1 MLPSL
6 MMCVASVAALG
17 QQDEKEL
24 RTEWE
29 AFKAKHGR
37 NYLEGPED
45 EFRFKIFAENKRY
58 IEEHNEKFHRGQKS
72 YRLTMNHFGD
82 MHHNERME
90 SHKCGVYTEVD
101 GRAAEFLVPANLN
114 IKKLPRSVDWRK
126 KGYVTPV
133 KQQGGCTSCWAFSAT
148 GSLEGQHFRK
158 TGELVSLSEQNLVD
172 CVHENYNAC
181 YLGNAWTAFRYI
193 WDNAGVDTEES
204 YPYVGRKQPCKF
216 KRANVGANVT
226 GYVMLKRR
234 SEKDLKAAVATVGPV
249 SVFINSNFTPIW
261 LYKDGIIDDPE
272 CTSDD
277 LDHFVLVV
285 GYGVKHG
292 KKYWLIKNSWG
303 PNWGKKGY
311 AMIARDKNNMC
322 GIASYASYP
331 LV

>member
-1 MLPSL
+1 MPFVGAAAPYINLSTKKRKPRAAALHFAVMLPSL
-6 MMCVASVAALG
+6 MMCVVSVAALG

-82 MHHNERME
+82 M
-90 SHKCGVYTEVD
+90 
-101 GRAAEFLVPANLN
+101 
-114 IKKLPRSVDWRK
+114 
-126 KGYVTPV
+126 
-133 KQQGGCTSCWAFSAT
+133 
-148 GSLEGQHFRK
+148 
-158 TGELVSLSEQNLVD
+158 
-172 CVHENYNAC
+172 
-181 YLGNAWTAFRYI
+181 
-193 WDNAGVDTEES
+193 
-204 YPYVGRKQPCKF
+204 KQPCKF

-226 GYVMLKRR
+226 GYVMIKRR

-292 KKYWLIKNSWG
+292 KKYWLIKNRLVMDALRELAADTSG
-303 PNWGKKGY
+303 PATATLAHSGLLG
-311 AMIARDKNNMC
+311 ALRDFATHIHYFQHQACIYFSMEPEKILDGSTRIRSMR
-322 GIASYASYP
+322 GQSTHKR
-331 LV
+331 